1 MIGPDSRLL
10 SAGNEVVM
18 GKEKDKSNEAHPV
31 ETVLLKINSEPS
43 TGLEHLDIVITEEG
57 KKPSASEF
65 LKPGEN

>member
-1 MIGPDSRLL
+1 
-10 SAGNEVVM
+10 M